1 MKFDKTNKKEK
12 LMKLINGTEF
22 ENDEQTVGKW
32 EYFDIKL
39 IVGK

>member
-22 ENDEQTVGKW
+22 ENDEHAIGKW
-32 EYFDIKL
+32 
-39 IVGK
+39 